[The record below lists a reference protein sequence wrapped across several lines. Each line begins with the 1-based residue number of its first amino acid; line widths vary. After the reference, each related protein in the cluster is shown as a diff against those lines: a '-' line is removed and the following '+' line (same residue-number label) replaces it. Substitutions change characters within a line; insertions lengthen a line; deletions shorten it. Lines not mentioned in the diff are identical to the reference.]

1 MLKKGTLLKIV
12 PLNTYLSYY
21 LYFFLTECMV
31 CFKQRFTLDTWPYS
45 QWAWDLCAPRWAI
58 WAHPYL
64 WGKFTRQSKL
74 TEKTVKIDWKK
85 QSKLTEK
92 TVKIDWKQNKKSA
105 GTLFWWHSVVFFLG
119 CAATRDAVL
128 PLKTSFCCFI
138 EKKTP
143 THFSPSHYILL
154 LLLPILLFVSFC
166 CGLYNNR

>member
-1 MLKKGTLLKIV
+1 MNWNNYNSNWKKLLGFRNMQEKLEKKIS
-12 PLNTYLSYY
+12 LLIFIYHLI
-21 LYFFLTECMV
+21 FLAECMV

-105 GTLFWWHSVVFFLG
+105 GTLFWWHSVVFF
-119 CAATRDAVL
+119 
-128 PLKTSFCCFI
+128 
-138 EKKTP
+138 
-143 THFSPSHYILL
+143 
-154 LLLPILLFVSFC
+154 
-166 CGLYNNR
+166 